1 MATWEGRAFSGRK
14 AGDEAPGKD
23 ELDVSVFQGTRS
35 VPRLV
40 WLGEREEGR
49 RSRGRTGR
57 RGRRGGPDPMG

>member
-1 MATWEGRAFSGRK
+1 MWLPGKEEPFQVER

-40 WLGEREEGR
+40 WLGEREGGGR
-49 RSRGRTGR
+49 S
-57 RGRRGGPDPMG
+57 RGRRGGPDHIG